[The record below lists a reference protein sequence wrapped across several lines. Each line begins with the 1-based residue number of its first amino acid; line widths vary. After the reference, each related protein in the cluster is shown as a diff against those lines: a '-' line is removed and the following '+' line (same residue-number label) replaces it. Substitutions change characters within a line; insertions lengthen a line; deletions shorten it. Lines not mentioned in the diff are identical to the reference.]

1 MDPSAATTATDVL
14 IVGAGLSGIG
24 MAAHLLAESPGTTFT
39 ILEARDATGGTWDL
53 FRYPGIRSDS
63 DMYTMGYSFKPWN
76 HPETVAPGPLILDYI
91 REAAAERGIDQHI
104 LLGHRVVETAW
115 DSDTATWTVTVQTDD
130 GLRTFTSSFLVNAV
144 GYYRYEQGYTPDFAG
159 RDQFRGDIIHPQ
171 HWPDDFDYDGK
182 RIVVIGSG
190 ATAVT
195 LVPNLAHTAGHV
207 TMVQRSPTYMFSSPG
222 VDALSQKLR
231 GRIPDSWIYR
241 LGRFRKTAFQMFSY
255 QMARR
260 NPRGVKEYLID
271 QVGQELQG
279 AADIA
284 DFTPSYNPW
293 DQRLCLVPDGDLF
306 AAIREGRASVV
317 TGGIRTFTPDGIE
330 MDDGTHIPADAII
343 TATGFDLLVGGG
355 ARMLVDTSEVDLTRT
370 LVYKGMMFSDVP
382 NFAFIVG
389 YTNASWTLKADLV
402 AEHFCRLINYMKRKG
417 YSSVRA
423 RNTDLRMRLLP
434 MMPLA
439 SGYIQRSSHLL
450 PKEGDRS
457 PWRLRQNYILDFI
470 TLRLRTVRDR
480 ELEFR
485 RAPAAPSA
493 RNNRRGTTVVR

>member
-1 MDPSAATTATDVL
+1 MTREQAADVL

-76 HPETVAPGPLILDYI
+76 HPQTVAPGPLILDYI
-91 REAAAERGIDQHI
+91 REAAAERGIDDHI
-104 LLGHRVVETAW
+104 RLGHRVVETAW
-115 DSDTATWTVTVQTDD
+115 DSGTATWTVTAQTDD
-130 GLRTFTSSFLVNAV
+130 GPRTFRSSFLVNAT
-144 GYYRYEQGYTPDFAG
+144 GYYRYDLGYTPDFPG
-159 RDQFRGDIIHPQ
+159 RQRFRGDIIHPQ
-171 HWPDDFDYDGK
+171 HWPQGYDYDGK
-182 RIVVIGSG
+182 RLVVIGSG

-195 LVPNLAHTAGHV
+195 LVPNLARTAEHV
-207 TMVQRSPTYMFSSPG
+207 TMVQRSPTYMFNSPG
-222 VDALSQKLR
+222 VDRLSVRLR
-231 GRIPDSWIYR
+231 GRLPDSWIYR

-260 NPRGVKEYLID
+260 NPRGVKDYLIENID
-271 QVGQELQG
+271 QELRG
-279 AADIA
+279 SADIA
-284 DFTPSYNPW
+284 DFTPRYDPW
-293 DQRLCLVPDGDLF
+293 DERLCLVPDGDLF
-306 AAIREGRASVV
+306 AAIRDGRASVV
-317 TGGIRTFTPDGIE
+317 TGTIRTFTEDGLE
-330 MDDGTHIPADAII
+330 LDDGTRIGADTII

-355 ARMLVDTSEVDLTRT
+355 AKMLVDGEEVDLART

-402 AEHFCRLINYMKRKG
+402 AEHFCRLINFMKRKG
-417 YSSVRA
+417 FVSVA
-423 RNTDLRMRLLP
+423 PRNTDPGMKLLP

-439 SGYIQRSSHLL
+439 SGYIQRSRHLL

-480 ELEFR
+480 ELQFR
-485 RAPAAPSA
+485 RGPGE
-493 RNNRRGTTVVR
+493 RRRD